1 VPHRP
6 EDDWTRPLPRTRRGE
21 PAPWP
26 THDGWDQASDER
38 WDQASD
44 DGWDQ
49 ASDDGWDQAPDPWE
63 DGGWVEPRR
72 RREGPRDLA
81 EDRAAHRVATTPRP
95 APSRPAAQHPPRPPR
110 YGARRVLVVVTAV
123 VLVYVVALVWAAAAS
138 WLAIGRVDAT
148 PDNPARPSP
157 AAGTNILLVGTD
169 SRADLTDEQRRE
181 LRTGSVEGARA
192 DTLMVL
198 HMPGLGQD
206 PTLLSVPRDSYVE
219 IPGYGFNKINA
230 AYALEGPALMV
241 DAVEQSTGLAIEG
254 YVEIGFDGFVD
265 VVGAVGGVRMCLP
278 EPVVEERSDL
288 DLAAG
293 CQELEGK
300 DALAYVRMRY
310 ADPRGD
316 LGRVE
321 RQRQFL
327 AALVQEMTRPSTLLV
342 PWELHEAGTA
352 TGSALRIGE
361 DTSLVDMM
369 RVGLA
374 MRSISGGDG
383 TSLTVPVA
391 DSNYQTEAGSSV
403 LWDEAEAARLF
414 QALRDGESLTIE
426 P

>member
-21 PAPWP
+21 PADW
-26 THDGWDQASDER
+26 SD
-38 WDQASD
+38 AD
-44 DGWDQ
+44 DGWD
-49 ASDDGWDQAPDPWE
+49 SPPDDPGE
-63 DGGWVEPRR
+63 EGGWVAPRGRREPRR
-72 RREGPRDLA
+72 ALA
-81 EDRAAHRVATTPRP
+81 EDRTVHGRTSTTTRQPPEDPPPRP
-95 APSRPAAQHPPRPPR
+95 ARKAPR
-110 YGARRVLVVVTAV
+110 YRTRRVV
-123 VLVYVVALVWAAAAS
+123 VLLLVLLLAYVVAMLWAVGASWAAVDWVEAA
-138 WLAIGRVDAT
+138 
-148 PDNPARPSP
+148 PENPARPGGG
-157 AAGTNILLVGTD
+157 AGTNILLVGTD
-169 SRADLTDEQRRE
+169 SRDDLTDEQRRE
-181 LRTGSVEGARA
+181 LRTGSTAGARA
-192 DTLMVL
+192 DTIMVL
-198 HMPGLGQD
+198 HLPGLGED

-230 AYALEGPALMV
+230 AYSLEGPALMV
-241 DAVEQSTGLAIEG
+241 DTVEQATGLAVDG
-254 YVEIGFDGFVD
+254 YVEIGFDGFVE

-288 DLAAG
+288 DLPAG

-300 DALAYVRMRY
+300 DALNYVRMRY

-327 AALVQEMTRPSTLLV
+327 AALVQEMTSPATLLV

-361 DTSLVDMM
+361 DTSMVEMA

-374 MRSISGGDG
+374 MRSISNGAGS
-383 TSLTVPVA
+383 SLTVPVA
-391 DSNYQTEAGSSV
+391 DTNYQTAAGSAV
-403 LWDEAEAARLF
+403 LWDEVAADELF
-414 QALRDGESLTIE
+414 TALREGTPLTVE

>member
-21 PAPWP
+21 PADWS
-26 THDGWDQASDER
+26 ASDGP
-38 WDQASD
+38 WDEPPP
-44 DGWDQ
+44 G
-49 ASDDGWDQAPDPWE
+49 DPWE

-72 RREGPRDLA
+72 HREAARDLA
-81 EDRAAHRVATTPRP
+81 GDRYAHADTRTTTRRRSP
-95 APSRPAAQHPPRPPR
+95 APPVAPTAPPRRPR
-110 YGARRVLVVVTAV
+110 YRARRVLVALVAL
-123 VLVYVVALVWAAAAS
+123 VLAYVVAMLWAVGAS
-138 WLAIGRVDAT
+138 WTAIERVDAT

-157 AAGTNILLVGTD
+157 AAGKNILLVGTD
-169 SRADLTDEQRRE
+169 SRDDLTDEQRRE
-181 LRTGSVEGARA
+181 LRTGSTGGARA
-192 DTLMVL
+192 DTIMVL
-198 HMPGLGQD
+198 HMPGLGGD

-230 AYALEGPALMV
+230 AYALQGPELMV
-241 DAVEQSTGLAIEG
+241 DTVEQATGLAIEG
-254 YVEIGFDGFVD
+254 YVEIGFDGFVE
-265 VVGAVGGVRMCLP
+265 VVAAVGGVRMCLP

-288 DLAAG
+288 DLPAG

-300 DALAYVRMRY
+300 DALNYVRMRY

-327 AALVQEMTRPSTLLV
+327 AALVQEMTSPSTLLV

-361 DTSLVDMM
+361 DTSMVEMM

-374 MRSISGGDG
+374 MRAVSNGDG
-383 TSLTVPVA
+383 GSITVPVA
-391 DSNYQTEAGSSV
+391 DANYQTAAGSSV
-403 LWDEAEAARLF
+403 LWDEAAAAEIF
-414 QALRDGESLTIE
+414 DALRNGDPLSIE

>member
-1 VPHRP
+1 MPYRP

-21 PAPWP
+21 P
-26 THDGWDQASDER
+26 SD
-38 WDQASD
+38 WSTSD
-44 DGWDQ
+44 DPWDE
-49 ASDDGWDQAPDPWE
+49 PPPRDPWE

-72 RREGPRDLA
+72 RHEARRDLEEDRSVHTGPRTTTT
-81 EDRAAHRVATTPRP
+81 RRVSPVPP
-95 APSRPAAQHPPRPPR
+95 APPAAPPRRPR
-110 YGARRVLVVVTAV
+110 FRTRRALVALVAIVLA
-123 VLVYVVALVWAAAAS
+123 YVVAMLWAVGAS
-138 WLAIGRVDAT
+138 WTAIDRVDAT

-169 SRADLTDEQRRE
+169 SRDALTDEQRRE
-181 LRTGSVEGARA
+181 LKTGSTGGARA
-192 DTLMVL
+192 DTIMVL
-198 HMPGLGQD
+198 HMPGLGED

-241 DAVEQSTGLAIEG
+241 DTVEQATGLAIEG
-254 YVEIGFDGFVD
+254 YVEIGFDGFVE
-265 VVGAVGGVRMCLP
+265 VVAAVGGVRMCLP
-278 EPVVEERSDL
+278 DPVVEERSDL
-288 DLAAG
+288 DLPAG

-300 DALAYVRMRY
+300 DALNYVRMRY

-327 AALVQEMTRPSTLLV
+327 AALVQEMTSPGTLLV

-361 DTSLVDMM
+361 DTSMLEMM

-374 MRSISGGDG
+374 MRAVSNGQGSSI
-383 TSLTVPVA
+383 TVPVA
-391 DSNYQTEAGSSV
+391 DANYQTAAGSSV
-403 LWDEAEAARLF
+403 LWDEVAAAEIF
-414 QALRDGESLTIE
+414 EALRNGDPLSIE